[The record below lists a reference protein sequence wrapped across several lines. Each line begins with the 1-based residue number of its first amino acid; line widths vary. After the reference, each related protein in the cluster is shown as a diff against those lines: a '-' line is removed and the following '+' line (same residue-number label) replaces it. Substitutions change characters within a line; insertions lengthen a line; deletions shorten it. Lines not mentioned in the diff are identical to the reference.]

1 MKYLR
6 DALGIVAA
14 LLVSSPLASQ
24 AETLT
29 LCGQKVDYRPAAS
42 TSGSASSGDLVGIW
56 VGDILGTN
64 VAYSVDYLRCWA
76 LAIED
81 VGADGKIKAQLV
93 LADSTRNM
101 HTGGTYGTQGTV
113 RAWVGQLGA
122 NGATMRF
129 ATANGGTSYDLQR
142 SDATKMQGRMIL
154 PSGDGRLSLKK
165 R

>member
-1 MKYLR
+1 MKCIR
-6 DALGIVAA
+6 GALGFVAA

-42 TSGSASSGDLVGIW
+42 TGGSASSSDLIGIW

-101 HTGGTYGTQGTV
+101 HTGGRYGTQGSV
-113 RAWVGQLGA
+113 RAWVGRLGA

-129 ATANGGTSYDLQR
+129 ASANGRTSYELKR
-142 SDATKMQGRMIL
+142 SDATKMEGRMTL
-154 PSGDGRLSLKK
+154 ASGDGRLSLRK